1 MQPFGVVDADVVF
14 VSVPK
19 VQCVFVG
26 IQVNVVV
33 FDVAP
38 EPLDVDVVGGPSA
51 SVHADSEFRII
62 WTFADQRLDEH
73 LAGELASMVG
83 VEYLR
88 ASVPQECLLSDFRA
102 PFRLHRVAQA
112 PAHDATAEHV
122 NDGCEVH
129 KTVTHRDVG
138 DVHLPHLIRT
148 DDVEPAQQIR
158 VLLVFRCRNG
168 CFGLRA
174 HGF

>member
-14 VSVPK
+14 DSVPK

-33 FDVAP
+33 FDAAP

-73 LAGELASMVG
+73 LAGELAPLVD
-83 VEYLR
+83 VEDFQP
-88 ASVPQECLLSDFRA
+88 AVAQEGLLGDFRA

-112 PAHDATAEHV
+112 QPMMRRLNTSMMAARYI
-122 NDGCEVH
+122 
-129 KTVTHRDVG
+129 K
-138 DVHLPHLIRT
+138 P
-148 DDVEPAQQIR
+148 
-158 VLLVFRCRNG
+158 
-168 CFGLRA
+168 
-174 HGF
+174 